1 MLAGQPATQQLF
13 QTGTAYGGLL
23 PASLDG
29 PTLPPAGSPN
39 YVVGLGTTSS
49 LVTWKFHV
57 DWTTPGNT
65 TFSGATS
72 LGVASYSEACSG
84 GTCVPQSGTTQRLD
98 SLADRLMYRLAYRN
112 FGDHEALVVNHSV
125 TAGSS
130 TGVRWYELRISAGN
144 PTLFQQGTYAP
155 DASYRWMGSIAMDK
169 SGGIGLGFSV
179 SSSTLHP
186 QIHYTGRLAG
196 DAAGAMTQGEGSII
210 DGAGSQTTNLSRWGD
225 YSAMTVDPVDG
236 CTFWYTNEYIPAN
249 GTFNW
254 HTRIGTFTLPGCGG
268 TPPPNDFSISANP
281 SSVSA
286 AQGGTATSTI
296 STVTT
301 SGSAQ
306 SVSLSA
312 TGVPAGT
319 TAAFS
324 PNPITSGTSS
334 TLTFTV
340 DASTA
345 PGTYPVTITG
355 TGTSATHGTTVTLTV
370 TAPVANDFSI
380 SANPTSVSIAQGG
393 SGTSTISTAITSGA
407 AETIS
412 LTATGA
418 PSGTSTSLNP
428 SAVTTGTSS
437 TLTFSVDATT
447 TPGTYPITVTGTSP
461 SATHSTTV
469 SLTVTPAP
477 TSGITNGG
485 FEQGF
490 TGWTRTGS
498 TATSATAHT
507 GTASAMIGS
516 GSPFSGDSSV
526 AQTFTAPSGG
536 GSLSFYYR
544 PVCTDSVTY
553 DWGTA
558 TLRDNTAGTTST
570 MLARTC
576 TNTGLWKTASA
587 TLVGAHSYTLT
598 LIDHD
603 DNYPGDPTYTLYDD
617 VTIGAAPPPPP
628 TGVTNGGFESGLTGW
643 TTSGSVATSTVSHS
657 GAGSARVGS
666 TGPFSG
672 DSSVAQTFTV
682 SASATSLTFWYRVVC
697 TDSVTYDWATATLRD
712 NTAGTTTTVLAR
724 TCSNTGTWASKTAA
738 VVGGHSYTLTLADHD
753 DNYPGDPTY
762 TLYDDVTLQ

>member
-1 MLAGQPATQQLF
+1 MKRRFGAICILIPTVALLVVAAPAPIAQAAGGADPTTGPTVIPSLHNDVSAPLTALVDADKDKDKDKDKEKKEKPHLPIPGHDHPIPNGPKSTEPATPALASASAPALIRSFEGVGQGFTGPQGTFSVNAAPPDTNGAVGPNHYVQTVNTSFAVFNKTGTPLMGPVRINTVWSGFGGGCQTNNDGDPSVVYDGIADRWVISQFSVNALPYLMCVAVSTSPDPTGSYNRYSFNYGNTNFPDYPKLGVWPDGYYLTVNLFPNASTFVGAGVAALDRTRMLAGQPATQQLF

-236 CTFWYTNEYIPAN
+236 CTFWYTTEYIPAN

-312 TGVPAGT
+312 TGLPAGT

-324 PNPITSGTSS
+324 PNP
-334 TLTFTV
+334 
-340 DASTA
+340 
-345 PGTYPVTITG
+345 
-355 TGTSATHGTTVTLTV
+355 
-370 TAPVANDFSI
+370 
-380 SANPTSVSIAQGG
+380 
-393 SGTSTISTAITSGA
+393 
-407 AETIS
+407 
-412 LTATGA
+412 
-418 PSGTSTSLNP
+418 
-428 SAVTTGTSS
+428 
-437 TLTFSVDATT
+437 
-447 TPGTYPITVTGTSP
+447 
-461 SATHSTTV
+461 
-469 SLTVTPAP
+469 
-477 TSGITNGG
+477 
-485 FEQGF
+485 
-490 TGWTRTGS
+490 
-498 TATSATAHT
+498 
-507 GTASAMIGS
+507 
-516 GSPFSGDSSV
+516 
-526 AQTFTAPSGG
+526 
-536 GSLSFYYR
+536 
-544 PVCTDSVTY
+544 
-553 DWGTA
+553 
-558 TLRDNTAGTTST
+558 
-570 MLARTC
+570 
-576 TNTGLWKTASA
+576 
-587 TLVGAHSYTLT
+587 
-598 LIDHD
+598 
-603 DNYPGDPTYTLYDD
+603 
-617 VTIGAAPPPPP
+617 
-628 TGVTNGGFESGLTGW
+628 
-643 TTSGSVATSTVSHS
+643 
-657 GAGSARVGS
+657 
-666 TGPFSG
+666 
-672 DSSVAQTFTV
+672 
-682 SASATSLTFWYRVVC
+682 
-697 TDSVTYDWATATLRD
+697 
-712 NTAGTTTTVLAR
+712 
-724 TCSNTGTWASKTAA
+724 
-738 VVGGHSYTLTLADHD
+738 
-753 DNYPGDPTY
+753 
-762 TLYDDVTLQ
+762 